1 MNIVKA
7 VDIRELQRRALR
19 WPKAEASQQLQEKHM
34 TQIGRVVVGLTV
46 NK

>member
-1 MNIVKA
+1 MQIVKA
-7 VDIRELQRRALR
+7 VEIKELQARAYR
-19 WPKAEASQQLQEKHM
+19 WPKQEASQQLQEKHM